1 MSRDIERAR
10 DGLKATAPEGS
21 GDAEPEPST
30 AGRPL
35 APARSNVPTIPVDPD
50 LLRYR
55 HRLDRQLIAW
65 RNSRS
70 ATSLANALAIVSPPQ
85 AAPFEWR
92 APLLWIASV
101 AACAVAG
108 LAGWWVASAP
118 AVRIGVELAET
129 RQALQQEQ
137 DKVQKLGTALATMS
151 HELGDRAAA
160 LADTAAAQNQE
171 RDALR
176 QALQQSEAAAAT
188 FAQP

>member
-70 ATSLANALAIVSPPQ
+70 ATSLANALAIVSPT
-85 AAPFEWR
+85 A
-92 APLLWIASV
+92 V
-101 AACAVAG
+101 AASQMACAPALDRLDRRLWCRRIGRLVAG
-108 LAGWWVASAP
+108 ERAGRSNWRRP
-118 AVRIGVELAET
+118 
-129 RQALQQEQ
+129 
-137 DKVQKLGTALATMS
+137 
-151 HELGDRAAA
+151 H
-160 LADTAAAQNQE
+160 
-171 RDALR
+171 
-176 QALQQSEAAAAT
+176 
-188 FAQP
+188 